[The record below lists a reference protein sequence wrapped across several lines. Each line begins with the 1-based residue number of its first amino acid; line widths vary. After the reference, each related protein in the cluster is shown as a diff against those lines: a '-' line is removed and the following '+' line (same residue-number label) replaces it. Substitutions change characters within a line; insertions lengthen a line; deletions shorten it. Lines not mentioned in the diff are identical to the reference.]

1 VLVAQPLTAADTVRT
16 TAVSRPGPRDLRAT
30 RTVRGESLGYSVVW
44 CRGAK
49 LLETAKD
56 DERKIEEYIIMN
68 VRIEP

>member
-1 VLVAQPLTAADTVRT
+1 MEAVRTAAVR
-16 TAVSRPGPRDLRAT
+16 RPGPRDLRAT
-30 RTVRGESLGYSVVW
+30 RTARGESLGYSAVW

-49 LLETAKD
+49 LLEPAKD